1 MYLPGEH
8 KVLLSGMDAFSQ
20 KILTGIVLG
29 SACCESNSN
38 TFTVTQRAVAEFSDK
53 CMVCILVTPELENVV
68 RDTLLSACQT
78 GNTGDGLLWSVE
90 AQQVQRI
97 RDQQTLA

>member
-20 KILTGIVLG
+20 KILMGIVLG

-53 CMVCILVTPELENVV
+53 CKNAKPVLALQGSLDSDVTIE
-68 RDTLLSACQT
+68 
-78 GNTGDGLLWSVE
+78 LLW
-90 AQQVQRI
+90 Q
-97 RDQQTLA
+97 